1 MKINQLFI
9 LALTACL
16 LFTGCLPTS
25 RGLEK
30 DNLYTIQSPSG
41 LVIGNKGDALNEA
54 NLFLEKEGKKDY
66 NQVWRTT
73 KLDNGYYTI
82 TNPYTGKGID
92 NFNKV
97 TGEGNP
103 VVQWD
108 ANANNPN
115 QQWKLTKLE
124 NGNYQIIQKNSGMYL
139 GFNETEEPGA
149 IIMQIRDTKQEW
161 KLGKSKV
168 KMPKPEP
175 KRGKD
180 EWENETIFAINK
192 EPGHATY
199 TPYPSLASLKKDAA
213 FEKPWLEPKSELY
226 SSLNGTWKFNWV
238 KETSER
244 PLDFF
249 NENFDTSTWK
259 DIPVPSCWEMYGYG
273 TPIYTNITYPFKNN
287 PPFIQAQDGY
297 TNEVEINPVGS
308 YKRDFTIPQGWDG
321 NEIFVHFDGVYSG
334 FFVWVNGKKVGYSQG
349 ANNVTEFNLTDFVQP
364 GKNNIAVQV
373 FRWTDGSYLEDQDM
387 FRMSGIHK
395 DVYLFATPKVHIRDF
410 ALNSDFL
417 NEDLSSVKFSVN
429 GEIANKGNKSSKGST
444 LEVSLLDV
452 NGKEVL
458 NVSSK
463 IDKLNKNK
471 EEEVIL
477 EGKLDQ
483 PNLWSAETP
492 YLYTAILS
500 LKDEKGNV
508 TEVISSKYGFRK
520 VEIKNSKVY
529 VNNEEVFFKG
539 TNRHESHPEFGR
551 TVPVETIITD
561 VVMMK
566 QNNINMIRTSHY
578 PNQPKSYA
586 LYDYYGL
593 YIMDEADIENH
604 GNQAISNI
612 ASWIPAFEDRVR
624 RMIQRDKNHPSVI
637 FWSMGN
643 ESGNGINNDATA
655 NLARQMDPSRLVHY
669 EGRNQSAD
677 IDSQMYPDLVD
688 LENKGNNGSKKPFFI
703 CEYAH
708 AMGNGMGNLQEY
720 WDIIESS
727 DRIIG
732 GCIWDWVDQ
741 GINRPVPVGGNST
754 TLLGKKSTKGD
765 VPVAYQKV
773 NSSVKPKD
781 AFYYGGDFG
790 DTPNDQDFC
799 DNGLTTPDR
808 RITAKLIELKKVYQ
822 YIKIRPLDI
831 KKGQIE
837 IENKYDFTNLD
848 GFTISWDE
856 LENGKVIKSGKLPSV
871 AVAPNQKTTLN
882 IPLDI
887 NFKEG
892 SEYFV
897 NVYFHLKEKTIWAEK
912 GHLVAQE
919 QLRITDRPTV
929 KFEALNGAKALMVN
943 KADNHL
949 NIKGENFNATVDLS
963 SGVLDA
969 LVYNGTNMIYD
980 GEGLKLNWYRSLSND
995 KYADQKYYPTTYD
1008 LQKFE
1013 YKLSDNGQ
1021 SVKIISELYANI
1033 ANEEATKL
1041 PYKIVYT
1048 IHSDGNIEVDG
1059 VFETPTRDFI
1069 VHRAGLQVQVAPGF
1083 EAVNYYGRG
1092 PHENYQ
1098 DRKTSAFFG
1107 DFTTTVDGMADEHYV
1122 TSQSM
1127 GNREDIRWLS
1137 ITDGKGKGM
1146 KIIAKEGLSFS
1157 ALHYSDRELWG
1168 AKHDFAL
1175 REIRNPQT
1183 YLSLDCLQ
1191 EGVGN
1196 ATCGPITLE
1205 KYRVPS
1211 NKTLSYSFII
1221 SPVSNK

>member
-1 MKINQLFI
+1 MKFLSLITLI
-9 LALTACL
+9 LSLSI
-16 LFTGCLPTS
+16 FGCSPTS
-25 RGLEK
+25 QK
-30 DNLYTIQSPSG
+30 IDSNTLYTIQSPSG
-41 LVIGNKGDALNEA
+41 LVIGNNGNTKNEA
-54 NLFLEKEGKKDY
+54 ALFLEAAKQKGEG
-66 NQVWRTT
+66 QVWVIT
-73 KLDNGYYTI
+73 KLENGYYNI
-82 TNPYTGKGID
+82 SNPFTGKSID
-92 NFNKV
+92 NFNK
-97 TGEGNP
+97 TFGNGNT
-103 VVQWD
+103 VIQWD
-108 ANANNPN
+108 TNPNNPN
-115 QQWKLTKLE
+115 QQWSLKELDI
-124 NGNYQIIQKNSGMYL
+124 GNYEIIQKNSEMNL
-139 GFNETEEPGA
+139 GFSSEDEAGTA
-149 IIMQIRDTKQEW
+149 IMQLPKEQTW
-161 KLGKSKV
+161 KLLPSNL
-168 KMPKPEP
+168 KMPDPQP
-175 KRGKD
+175 LRGED
-180 EWENETIFAINK
+180 EWENETIFGINK

-287 PPFIQAQDGY
+287 PPFIQPQEGY
-297 TNEVEINPVGS
+297 TNDVEVNPVGF
-308 YKRDFTIPQGWDG
+308 YKREFNISRDWDG
-321 NEIFVHFDGVYSG
+321 KEIFVHFDGVYSG
-334 FFVWVNGKKVGYSQG
+334 FFIWVNDKKVGYSQG
-349 ANNVTEFNLTDFVQP
+349 SNNVAEFNITDFVKP
-364 GKNNIAVQV
+364 GKNKIAVQV

-429 GEIANKGNKSSKGST
+429 GEIVNKGNKSSKGST

-458 NVSSK
+458 NISSK

-471 EEEVIL
+471 EEEVVL

-483 PNLWSAETP
+483 PNLWSTEGP

-500 LKDEKGNV
+500 LKDEEGNV

-604 GNQAISNI
+604 GNQAISDI

-720 WDIIESS
+720 WDIIEKS

-754 TLLGKKSTKGD
+754 SLLGRKSSKGN
-765 VPVAYQKV
+765 VSVAYQKV
-773 NSSVKPKD
+773 DNNTDAKD
-781 AFYYGGDFG
+781 RYYFGGDFD
-790 DTPNDQDFC
+790 DTPNDLDFC

-808 RITAKLIELKKVYQ
+808 RMTAKLIEVKKVYQ
-822 YIKIRPLDI
+822 YIKIKQVDL
-831 KKGQIE
+831 KKGLVE
-837 IENKYDFTNLD
+837 VENKYDFTNID
-848 GFTISWDE
+848 AFDISWRV
-856 LENGKVIKSGKLPSV
+856 LENGKEIDSGKLQSV
-871 AVAPNQKTTLN
+871 SVGPNKKTTIK
-882 IPLDI
+882 IPLKTK
-887 NFKEG
+887 FKEG
-892 SEYFV
+892 VEYFV
-897 NVYFHLKEKTIWAEK
+897 NIYFSLKEKSTWADK
-912 GHLVAQE
+912 GHVVAEE
-919 QLRITDRPTV
+919 QLAVTSRPEV
-929 KFEALNGAKALMVN
+929 DFKVSNNAKPLNIKKEGK
-943 KADNHL
+943 HL
-949 NIKGENFNATVDLS
+949 NIKGTSFSASIDTTTGILE
-963 SGVLDA
+963 A
-969 LVYNGTNMIYD
+969 LVYNGREMIYN
-980 GEGLKLNWYRSLSND
+980 GAGLKLNWYRSINND
-995 KYADQKYYPTTYD
+995 KYADQSYYATTYD
-1008 LQKFE
+1008 QQKFD
-1013 YKLSDNGQ
+1013 YRVDKNGQ
-1021 SVKIISELYANI
+1021 SVKITSEVYANI
-1033 ANEEATKL
+1033 ANDQSTKL

-1048 IHSDGNIEVDG
+1048 IYSDGNIAVEG
-1059 VFETPTRDFI
+1059 IFETPSKEQVI
-1069 VHRAGLQVQVAPGF
+1069 HRLGLQMEVSPGL
-1083 EAVNYYGRG
+1083 EKISWYGRG

-1098 DRKTSAFFG
+1098 DRKASAFFG
-1107 DFTTTVDGMADEHYV
+1107 NYNTTVDGMASEHYLRA
-1122 TSQSM
+1122 QSM
-1127 GNREDIRWLS
+1127 GNREEVRWLT
-1137 ITDGKGKGM
+1137 IADDKGIGM
-1146 KIIAKEGLSFS
+1146 KIISRDQLSFS
-1157 ALHYSDRELWG
+1157 ALHYKDSELWTSM
-1168 AKHDFAL
+1168 HDFAL
-1175 REIRNPQT
+1175 SNIKKPQT
-1183 YLSLDCLQ
+1183 FLNLDCLQ

-1196 ATCGPITLE
+1196 ASCGPITLE

-1221 SPVSNK
+1221 SPLAKN